1 MEMESIFEY
10 LSNKT
15 ILVTGATGF
24 LGKIFVEK
32 ILRVQPNIK
41 KIYLLI
47 RASSTNTA
55 LHRMHS
61 EVIGN
66 DLFRVIKEIHGENM
80 NTFVSEKVTPVAG
93 GIDLENFGVSDL
105 DLLKEM
111 WGQVDVI
118 VNSAAATKFDERYDI
133 AFATNTLGAKHVSS
147 FVNQCINIKLLL
159 HVSTGEK
166 SGVILET
173 PFKMSETLN
182 GKNNLD
188 IQGERNV
195 IQERH
200 MLLVDNK
207 ANEATI
213 SAGMK
218 KFGQS
223 YGWPNTY
230 VLTKA
235 MGEMLL
241 FDGLRQDVSLVIV
254 RPTVITSTYKEPFPG
269 WIEGVK
275 TIDGIIAT
283 YGRGRISSLLAE
295 PSKVLDVIPADM
307 VINAMIVGMVAHTM
321 QPCSKIIYQ
330 GVNYANKIFFGAFT
344 AWHLKADRKIK
355 IMLRIADLYKP
366 YVLINIIYYDA
377 NLKTLHDTLR
387 ECNKAEKEMFY
398 FDVKSVNWEDYF
410 MNIHIPGLVKYA
422 LRYMLRM
429 NLELVETRTLQTP
442 SSTAKDTLTSPGLM
456 R

>member
-1 MEMESIFEY
+1 MESILEY

-47 RASSTNTA
+47 RASSPDTA

-61 EVIGN
+61 EVIGK
-66 DLFRVIKEIHGENM
+66 DLFRIIKENHGANM

-93 GIDLENFGVSDL
+93 GIDMENFGVSDL
-105 DLLKEM
+105 DLLREM

-133 AFATNTLGAKHVSS
+133 SFATNTLGAEHVSS

-159 HVSTGEK
+159 HVSTSFVSGEK

-173 PFKMSETLN
+173 AFKMSETLN

-188 IQGERNV
+188 IQEERNV
-195 IQERH
+195 ILQERH
-200 MLLVDNK
+200 RLLVDNK
-207 ANEATI
+207 ANEEAI

-218 KFGQS
+218 KFGIQRAELH
-223 YGWPNTY
+223 GWPNTY

-241 FDGLRQDVSLVIV
+241 FDGLRQDVSLVIL
-254 RPTVITSTYKEPFPG
+254 RPTIITSTYKEPFPG

-295 PSKVLDVIPADM
+295 PSKVLDVRYEVYTHQVTDYSDSDSA
-307 VINAMIVGMVAHTM
+307 
-321 QPCSKIIYQ
+321 KIE
-330 GVNYANKIFFGAFT
+330 F
-344 AWHLKADRKIK
+344 
-355 IMLRIADLYKP
+355 
-366 YVLINIIYYDA
+366 
-377 NLKTLHDTLR
+377 
-387 ECNKAEKEMFY
+387 
-398 FDVKSVNWEDYF
+398 KS
-410 MNIHIPGLVKYA
+410 
-422 LRYMLRM
+422 
-429 NLELVETRTLQTP
+429 
-442 SSTAKDTLTSPGLM
+442 LM
-456 R
+456 